1 MREEKKVKKNSARI
15 LKSSDYNEWRLK
27 RQKSEKQ
34 IHFTLKIKTK
44 RKNITLRIRIYI
56 HIYFPNDSSVL
67 FAVLFCFVVL
77 GFEHRAF
84 LFSTTTTTTIASEIK
99 NHTTLFK
106 VLFFFDW
113 RQIFTMLLHY
123 TTTDINSVCV
133 WVWMFVFL
141 CNNKIIKLSGLSS

>member
-1 MREEKKVKKNSARI
+1 MREEKKVKKNSVRI

-106 VLFFFDW
+106 VFFWLTSNILCF
-113 RQIFTMLLHY
+113 Y
-123 TTTDINSVCV
+123 TTQQLTLILCVCGCECL
-133 WVWMFVFL
+133 FS
-141 CNNKIIKLSGLSS
+141 CAIIK